1 MGLTAHLARTADAQ
15 YALQEERAR
24 RREER
29 GKSLGGQSAVVQG
42 GMGTGKGKG
51 LEGVQLTVPTV
62 AVRAS
67 DTGDTDVDASGEATD
82 DLSLTPAQAQ
92 LFAEENAHLLESMQ
106 STLSSVL
113 SAESSIL
120 EIAQLQSSL
129 LAQLH
134 TQSESIDL
142 LYDDAVRTVGD
153 VERANKELRK
163 AKERSGE
170 ARVFLLFFLIM
181 GSLTLLFLDW
191 YK

>member
-1 MGLTAHLARTADAQ
+1 
-15 YALQEERAR
+15 
-24 RREER
+24 
-29 GKSLGGQSAVVQG
+29 
-42 GMGTGKGKG
+42 
-51 LEGVQLTVPTV
+51 
-62 AVRAS
+62 
-67 DTGDTDVDASGEATD
+67 
-82 DLSLTPAQAQ
+82 
-92 LFAEENAHLLESMQ
+92 MQ
-106 STLSSVL
+106 STLSTVL
-113 SAESSIL
+113 AAESSIL

-134 TQSESIDL
+134 AQSETVDR